1 MAKLVGAFAA
11 QFDVTR
17 SNNLPQLDDERYP
30 QLLPYLTFSTFCIW
44 AFCVETKVPTTWG
57 THQDIIAT
65 LILLG
70 YSINFALNPYR
81 NTDAPPPFRLIGTRA
96 HVRDSTADHARL

>member
-1 MAKLVGAFAA
+1 MRGGLVVYIYVMF
-11 QFDVTR
+11 
-17 SNNLPQLDDERYP
+17 
-30 QLLPYLTFSTFCIW
+30 LPYLTSSTFCIW

-81 NTDAPPPFRLIGTRA
+81 NTDAPPPFRLVIGTRV
-96 HVRDSTADHARL
+96 HVRDSAADHARL

>member
-1 MAKLVGAFAA
+1 M
-11 QFDVTR
+11 
-17 SNNLPQLDDERYP
+17 SNQGRVRGGD
-30 QLLPYLTFSTFCIW
+30 LPYLTFSTFCIW

-81 NTDAPPPFRLIGTRA
+81 NTDAPPHF
-96 HVRDSTADHARL
+96 D